1 MLVRLKIWFEIAS
14 KVCGVRTSAVEP
26 FVTFDRGASTS
37 LVAMFWRASIVAD
50 CGGVFSP
57 RILCGGRLKD
67 GRTVSSRFGVSR
79 PGVGVTDRL
88 ESFSGGL
95 SADFSGDLGSS
106 TKSLFE
112 CGVAGRPE
120 LFSGDRGVLNVE
132 PPSKKLLKSLTF
144 PV

>member
-1 MLVRLKIWFEIAS
+1 M
-14 KVCGVRTSAVEP
+14 
-26 FVTFDRGASTS
+26 
-37 LVAMFWRASIVAD
+37 AD

-88 ESFSGGL
+88 ESFSGDL
-95 SADFSGDLGSS
+95 SGDFSGDLGSS

-112 CGVAGRPE
+112 CGVAGRPV
-120 LFSGDRGVLNVE
+120 FSGDRGVLNVE

-144 PV
+144 PVCRDCMRL